1 MSELIDKATRASNP
15 AKGLV
20 HYLDRL
26 GKARRRGHARKI
38 ALFERKVSKYNALA
52 VAAAP
57 QPARVSASGAAT
69 NTDIS
74 LLLDLPD
81 DPRLRVLVGVPLDD
95 HRALAASCR
104 SLRAVMHAPQ
114 FLRARKQWRFAER
127 RVVYVKDH
135 TISVHRDPADNI
147 LEVCVAGNV
156 IASISGMTD
165 GSWSPY
171 AGAAVPAGLVRY
183 APGSVILG

>member
-1 MSELIDKATRASNP
+1 MVHKAFLLSSSRCLPCCCTGFQNYNWP
-15 AKGLV
+15 AKSR
-20 HYLDRL
+20 Y
-26 GKARRRGHARKI
+26 RRH
-38 ALFERKVSKYNALA
+38 LE
-52 VAAAP
+52 
-57 QPARVSASGAAT
+57 RVSASGAAT

-183 APGSVILG
+183 APGSVILGS